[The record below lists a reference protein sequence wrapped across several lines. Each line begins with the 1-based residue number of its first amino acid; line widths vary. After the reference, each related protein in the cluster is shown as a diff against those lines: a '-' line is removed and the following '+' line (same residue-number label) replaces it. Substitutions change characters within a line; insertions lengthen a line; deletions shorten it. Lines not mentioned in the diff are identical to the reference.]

1 LINFYQFFLLFLLLS
16 TSLNAS
22 YFGGAL
28 TNTEKIYLFAFIVTI
43 LILGYT
49 IFKLLK
55 KIRKNSNRPN
65 CQKSVDEY
73 MYLNDIIESAL
84 NEYSNL
90 DSCQVK
96 NRKLLEKD
104 IANKLTEAHIYLN
117 TVTDKI
123 ESKVENFDLEEF
135 IKEIN
140 YSFYDKETHKE
151 FNIITNSNISYSI
164 IADKVILK
172 NIFVLLALLQF
183 KEHNLKNATAN
194 IELLKSENLLKITVK
209 QGLDYNK
216 NIQKALSNNL
226 NPIYNREKKR
236 YFGIYLYLIN
246 KLANKINGILKIDI
260 LKNLYT
266 LEISIPVNIE
276 QLENKANLLLPKE
289 FNSNKKALIVCE
301 DDNLSSSID
310 SFLKIYNINADIIT
324 DNKIVQMP
332 NFTNYDILITNSS
345 LLTSIISDYL
355 ISIKSYHNL
364 KIVSI
369 ESQDKEYSYQKGL
382 VDFRLKK
389 PILQSKIYK
398 MILHLYHDEIIK
410 VTDKPISKKNNKSM
424 INSSITPTKSSIKKH
439 NRVLIADDDRVNRHL
454 LKKMIEQFG
463 IDVTT
468 AKDGQEALDI
478 LEKEKNFDLIILD
491 SIMPKLNAH
500 EAIKKIR
507 SNEEYNS
514 IPVIIHSSFSMQEH
528 SIDTIFKLGFDSYLP
543 KPFNMEK
550 LQSILQRYLQINQ
563 LAINTDKAE
572 VKKYYEEFIAIY
584 GNSDKLL
591 EKFVSENQKSQL
603 KSLLRDLKNISIK
616 IDNAK
621 LIDSITTVEREIKEK
636 DTLNS
641 DIIYNLSNQI
651 RESRNSILSKL

>member
-1 LINFYQFFLLFLLLS
+1 LINFYQFFLFSIVLS
-16 TSLNAS
+16 TSLKAS
-22 YFGGAL
+22 YFGKSL
-28 TNTEKIYLFAFIVTI
+28 TYGNIIYLVAFI
-43 LILGYT
+43 LI
-49 IFKLLK
+49 IFLLCYALFKIWTKTKAKPK
-55 KIRKNSNRPN
+55 KSNW
-65 CQKSVDEY
+65 QKSVDEH

-84 NEYSNL
+84 NEYESIES
-90 DSCQVK
+90 SCNVK
-96 NRKLLEKD
+96 NKKLIEKD
-104 IANKLTEAHIYLN
+104 IVNKLTEAHIYLN

-123 ESKVENFDLEEF
+123 DSKVNNFDLEEF

-140 YSFYDKETHKE
+140 YSFYDKDTHKE

-164 IADKVILK
+164 IADEVILK
-172 NIFVLLALLQF
+172 NIFILLALLQF

-194 IELLKSENLLKITVK
+194 IELLKNENLLKITVK

-216 NIQKALSNNL
+216 NIQKALNNNL
-226 NPIYNREKKR
+226 NPVYNREKKR

-246 KLANKINGILKIDI
+246 KLANKINGVLKIDI
-260 LKNLYT
+260 LNNLYT
-266 LEISIPVNIE
+266 LDISIPVNIE
-276 QLENKANLLLPKE
+276 HLENKANLLLPKE
-289 FNSNKKALIVCE
+289 FNGEKKALIICE
-301 DDNLSSSID
+301 DDNLSSSIN
-310 SFLKIYNINADIIT
+310 SFLKIYNISADVIT

-332 NFTNYDILITNSS
+332 NFTDYDILITNST
-345 LLTSIISDYL
+345 LLVSIMADYL
-355 ISIKSYHNL
+355 ISVKSYHNL

-369 ESQDKEYSYQKGL
+369 ESKDKEYTYQKGL
-382 VDFRLKK
+382 VDFRLEK

-410 VTDKPISKKNNKSM
+410 VTE
-424 INSSITPTKSSIKKH
+424 TPTKEAKSIISKELPKSSSIKKH
-439 NRVLIADDDRVNRHL
+439 NRVLVADDDKVNLNL

-463 IDVTT
+463 IEVTT

-507 SNEEYNS
+507 SKEEYNS
-514 IPVIIHSSFSMQEH
+514 IPVIIHSSFSMHEH

-621 LIDSITTVEREIKEK
+621 LIDSITLVEREIKEK

-641 DIIYNLSNQI
+641 DIIYNLTNQI